1 MSINPHAKVIKP
13 DPRKTDQVYAQIR
26 HEIENGTLPPGQRM
40 SEVWLVEHTGASRTP
55 VRDALRRLAADELVI
70 LEPRQAPMVTP
81 LSLQTIRDLFEF
93 RRVVEVAAL
102 ENISSRVSNSPEI
115 QEQFGQLSTK
125 FNKLLDSS
133 TNENFQT
140 DFRDLTSN
148 FDELVSRYCNNQFL
162 EKSISSLKPHTT
174 RLRLIAHADHD
185 RLRQSITEHID
196 MCNAVTAGDLRT
208 AGAACRQH
216 LIHVEQSI
224 LNALITGNSP
234 FLSSIDL
241 RN

>member
-1 MSINPHAKVIKP
+1 MPTKPHPKAVKS
-13 DPRKTDQVYAQIR
+13 DSRKTDQVYNQIR
-26 HEIENGTLPPGQRM
+26 QEIENGTLHPGQRM

-55 VRDALRRLAADELVI
+55 VRDALRRLAADELII

-102 ENISSRVSNSPEI
+102 ENISLRASNSPEI
-115 QEQFGQLSTK
+115 QEQFGQLATN
-125 FNKLLDSS
+125 FNELLSNT
-133 TNENFQT
+133 TNESFQVNF
-140 DFRDLTSN
+140 RELTRN
-148 FDELVSRYCNNQFL
+148 FDELISRYCDNQFL
-162 EKSISSLKPHTT
+162 EKSINGLKPHTT
-174 RLRLIAHADHD
+174 RLRLIAHADQD

-196 MCNAVTAGDLRT
+196 MCHAVTAGDLRT

-241 RN
+241 RT